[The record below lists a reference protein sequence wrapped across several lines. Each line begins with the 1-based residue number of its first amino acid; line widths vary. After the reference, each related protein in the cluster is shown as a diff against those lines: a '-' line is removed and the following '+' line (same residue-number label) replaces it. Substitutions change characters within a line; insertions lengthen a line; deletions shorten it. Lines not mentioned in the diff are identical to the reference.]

1 MDPTKGRYLGSG
13 ETRSPDEE
21 FINRLKYFLKD
32 ESRRMVDVAKT
43 LQYSTHS
50 EGAEPEGIAQV
61 RQPVLQPLK
70 ESLWYRKL
78 KTFSGNTLPGPG
90 EESFETRLEQMTEMM
105 QLWQVSETEKLRHL
119 LESLYGPAQSIMQVL
134 RVSNDSMTVEECLE
148 ALKQIFEDKEAHRTL
163 QFKLAQTFQK
173 SGTVKAPD
181 SESSA
186 AQPLV
191 SEKCRH
197 DLPETHPSSGLH
209 DHCPPGQA

>member
-1 MDPTKGRYLGSG
+1 
-13 ETRSPDEE
+13 
-21 FINRLKYFLKD
+21 
-32 ESRRMVDVAKT
+32 
-43 LQYSTHS
+43 
-50 EGAEPEGIAQV
+50 
-61 RQPVLQPLK
+61 
-70 ESLWYRKL
+70 
-78 KTFSGNTLPGPG
+78 
-90 EESFETRLEQMTEMM
+90 MM
-105 QLWQVSETEKLRHL
+105 QLWQVHEIEKRRCL
-119 LESLYGPAQSIMQVL
+119 LESLCGPAQSIMWVL
-134 RVSNDSMTVEECLE
+134 RASSDFMTVKEGLE
-148 ALKQIFEDKEAHRTL
+148 ALKQIFEDKEAHRIL